1 MTSIQK
7 FLENE
12 CGNLYSNIV
21 YYIDDTTRKKTPTNE
36 KNNKSLEE
44 IKNRKTFPKLPTHKT
59 HKKNT
64 DGSWIM
70 ENPLSENEKQSL
82 TRAYSIYLKY
92 IPDLYCTPF

>member
-21 YYIDDTTRKKTPTNE
+21 YYIDDTTRKKIPTNE
-36 KNNKSLEE
+36 KNNISLEE
-44 IKNRKTFPKLPTHKT
+44 IKNQKKEPKFPTHKT

-64 DGSWIM
+64 DGSLIM
-70 ENPLSENEKQSL
+70 ENPLRLEKNLDMLLVMVQL
-82 TRAYSIYLKY
+82 
-92 IPDLYCTPF
+92 